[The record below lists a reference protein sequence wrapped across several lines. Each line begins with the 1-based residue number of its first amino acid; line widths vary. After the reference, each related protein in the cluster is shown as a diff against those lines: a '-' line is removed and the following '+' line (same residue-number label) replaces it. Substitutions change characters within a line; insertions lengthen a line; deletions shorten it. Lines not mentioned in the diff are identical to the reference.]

1 VELRELQNEGM
12 ISTHWSFTRDS
23 DVPKPEAGEIV
34 MTKAWVER
42 GLSLPCSEF
51 FLSVLNTYGLQ
62 PHNICPNS
70 YLLLSN
76 FVTLCEGHLGIR
88 PDVKLWQFFFRV
100 KKETKDKAMVNCG
113 SMTFMLRPSRM
124 YPPHDSHESVR
135 YWNAGW
141 FYEKNASV
149 PDVHEGLPQFVNE
162 PPEEL
167 ASWSFVPSLAQTPI
181 LEKAARRISWLV
193 HDGLTGAQLT
203 LSWFSRRIQPLRY
216 NARLMCAYTG
226 ADDLLRVTR
235 HDLPAD
241 SLKRRFK
248 TLVKIPRGQQ
258 VPELIKDIYTNDQC
272 PPVSFVLF
280 VASNFASFLMLSLT
294 LVHFLPAQHF
304 GGGKLPHHSSCP
316 RQWRRGGGG
325 SGRRRGGR
333 GTGAPQGGPSTYKAS
348 PRQGFRH

>member
-1 VELRELQNEGM
+1 
-12 ISTHWSFTRDS
+12 
-23 DVPKPEAGEIV
+23 
-34 MTKAWVER
+34 
-42 GLSLPCSEF
+42 
-51 FLSVLNTYGLQ
+51 
-62 PHNICPNS
+62 
-70 YLLLSN
+70 
-76 FVTLCEGHLGIR
+76 
-88 PDVKLWQFFFRV
+88 
-100 KKETKDKAMVNCG
+100 
-113 SMTFMLRPSRM
+113 
-124 YPPHDSHESVR
+124 
-135 YWNAGW
+135 
-141 FYEKNASV
+141 
-149 PDVHEGLPQFVNE
+149 
-162 PPEEL
+162 
-167 ASWSFVPSLAQTPI
+167 

-333 GTGAPQGGPSTYKAS
+333 GTGTPQGGPSTYKAS
-348 PRQGFRH
+348 PRQGFRL